1 MIAVQLVYEEGFLND
16 WTFDCV
22 NFKICF
28 RNVKNATEIVLKI
41 KFKWKKLKE
50 NLKKSWQNADSQ
62 EDKWL

>member
-1 MIAVQLVYEEGFLND
+1 LIHKESIVFKFMIAVQLVYEEGFLSD

-41 KFKWKKLKE
+41 KFK
-50 NLKKSWQNADSQ
+50 
-62 EDKWL
+62 